1 MEERKFI
8 VYKHENKI
16 NGKVYIGLTQNLK
29 RRWVGKGQAYSGSPV
44 FYKALKK
51 YGWDNF
57 THEIMYENLTQEQA
71 KQKETELIKQYK
83 SNETAYGY
91 NLTLGGDC
99 NIPNEEV
106 KNKISKT
113 QSAGM
118 TEERKQKI
126 KDALKDRNFSGENN
140 PYYGK
145 QHTQEIRNKM
155 SKNKWKNSDRQ
166 KFCDEISQRMSDPNS
181 HCHKKVIRLI
191 DGKMYYSL
199 DECALDNN
207 KHHACITTH
216 CLNRVAIPEFM
227 YKQDYDKLSQIQRK
241 ELVDTIKDR
250 QANPSK
256 YQYKSKGVIDLT
268 THEIY
273 YSMADCVKKV
283 HMDSR
288 TIHKHC
294 QKCVD
299 APRFMYLEEYNAYNN
314 L

>member
-1 MEERKFI
+1 MNNFV

-29 RRWVGKGQAYSGSPV
+29 RRWVGKCQAYSGSPV

-155 SKNKWKNSDRQ
+155 SANQWSKKDPER
-166 KFCDEISQRMSDPNS
+166 FSQLVKQNLNCGGAESRFA
-181 HCHKKVIRLI
+181 KKIIRLI
-191 DGKMYYSL
+191 DGKVY
-199 DECALDNN
+199 DTVAACAQDNN
-207 KHHACITTH
+207 VHVLTIPHHCQNK
-216 CLNRVAIPEFM
+216 LNHPQFM
-227 YKQDYDKLSQIQRK
+227 YKTDYDALGTQEKDYLKTKMLDMHLNPQKYAQNTKKIIRLCDNKIFDSLKQCCEQ
-241 ELVDTIKDR
+241 EQLDASTIIRHCK
-250 QANPSK
+250 NKVK
-256 YQYKSKGVIDLT
+256 YPK
-268 THEIY
+268 
-273 YSMADCVKKV
+273 YS
-283 HMDSR
+283 
-288 TIHKHC
+288 
-294 QKCVD
+294 
-299 APRFMYLEEYNAYNN
+299 YLN
-314 L
+314 